1 MNATSVIVIVCAL
14 AIARYVI
21 ASCWARWTSSFQ
33 VVGGGRTDPV
43 DPAGHRHRARRH
55 ALYVIWRNSLL
66 NRTVDRLVRT
76 GDRVKQLEAR
86 INFVEHFLASPSM
99 RRSRTDFE
107 RYVIDQ
113 QGWGSSLGPG
123 PEFLDEFEEFEVG
136 PEISGEHHNRRKYRD
151 LEDLQRVA

>member
-1 MNATSVIVIVCAL
+1 
-14 AIARYVI
+14 
-21 ASCWARWTSSFQ
+21 
-33 VVGGGRTDPV
+33 
-43 DPAGHRHRARRH
+43 
-55 ALYVIWRNSLL
+55 VIWRNSLL